1 MYAVATPSRTSN
13 TTVRTR
19 IRRTVGRKVN
29 RFAARSPR
37 ATSRDL
43 LDDMR
48 NSVGVFMDRVR
59 PIYDCV
65 RRMSYV
71 KSRTEGRL
79 LQPVVSLNHLESEK
93 SRKLQVD

>member
-1 MYAVATPSRTSN
+1 
-13 TTVRTR
+13 
-19 IRRTVGRKVN
+19 
-29 RFAARSPR
+29 
-37 ATSRDL
+37 
-43 LDDMR
+43 
-48 NSVGVFMDRVR
+48 MDRVR

-79 LQPVVSLNHLESEK
+79 LHPVVSLNHLESEK

>member
-1 MYAVATPSRTSN
+1 
-13 TTVRTR
+13 
-19 IRRTVGRKVN
+19 
-29 RFAARSPR
+29 
-37 ATSRDL
+37 
-43 LDDMR
+43 MR

-59 PIYDCV
+59 LIYDCV
-65 RRMSYV
+65 RRISYV